1 MVQSVKEKQENIQ
14 ASILDRLID
23 REPQL
28 SRESVQYRLLDF
40 SQIKAAVIRD
50 LENLLN
56 TKSQIMPVPAAYNE
70 VNESVFVYGL
80 SDFTSHNPKSPS
92 VRQVLRQTIE
102 KTISKFE
109 PRLKNVTVQI
119 EAPSEE
125 VRMIRLRITALLVLD
140 PVTEPVTFDTYFDIN
155 KGEYTIRR

>member
-1 MVQSVKEKQENIQ
+1 MKEKQENIQ

-23 REPQL
+23 LEPQL
-28 SRESVQYRLLDF
+28 PRESVRYRLLNF

-56 TKSQIMPVPAAYNE
+56 TKSQIMPVPPTYKE
-70 VNESVFVYGL
+70 VNDSVFVYGL
-80 SDFTSHNPKSPS
+80 SDFTSHNPKSPP
-92 VRQVLRQTIE
+92 VRHMLRQDIE

-109 PRLKNVTVQI
+109 SRLKNVTVQI
-119 EAPSEE
+119 EAPNDEI
-125 VRMIRLRITALLVLD
+125 RTIRLRITALMVLD
-140 PVTEPVTFDTYFDIN
+140 PVAEPVTFDTYFDIN

>member
-1 MVQSVKEKQENIQ
+1 MKEKQENIQ

-28 SRESVQYRLLDF
+28 SRESVQYRLLNF
-40 SQIKAAVIRD
+40 SQVKAAVIRD

-56 TKSQIMPVPAAYNE
+56 TKSQIMPVPAAYKE
-70 VNESVFVYGL
+70 LSSSVFVYGL

-92 VRQVLRQTIE
+92 VRHVLRQNVE

-119 EAPSEE
+119 EAPNDE
-125 VRMIRLRITALLVLD
+125 VRTIRLRISALLVLD
-140 PVTEPVTFDTYFDIN
+140 PVAEPVTFDTYFDIN

>member
-1 MVQSVKEKQENIQ
+1 MKEKQENIQ

-28 SRESVQYRLLDF
+28 SRESVQYRLLNF
-40 SQIKAAVIRD
+40 SQVKAAVIRD

-56 TKSQIMPVPAAYNE
+56 TRSQIMPVPPAFNE
-70 VNESVFVYGL
+70 VNDSVFVYGL

-92 VRQVLRQTIE
+92 VRHVLRQNIE

-119 EAPSEE
+119 EAPNEE
-125 VRMIRLRITALLVLD
+125 VRTVRLRIAALLVLD
-140 PVTEPVTFDTYFDIN
+140 PVAEPVTFDTYFDIN

>member
-1 MVQSVKEKQENIQ
+1 MKEKQENIQ

-28 SRESVQYRLLDF
+28 SSESVQYRLLNF

-56 TKSQIMPVPAAYNE
+56 TKSQIMPVPAAYKE
-70 VNESVFVYGL
+70 VNDSVFVYGL

-92 VRQVLRQTIE
+92 VRQMLRQNIE
-102 KTISKFE
+102 KTIVKFE
-109 PRLKNVTVQI
+109 PRLKNVNVQI
-119 EAPSEE
+119 DAPSEE
-125 VRMIRLRITALLVLD
+125 VRTIRLRISALLVLD
-140 PVTEPVTFDTYFDIN
+140 PVAEPVTFDTYFDIN
-155 KGEYTIRR
+155 RGEYTIRR

>member
-1 MVQSVKEKQENIQ
+1 VKEKQENIQ

-28 SRESVQYRLLDF
+28 SRESVQYRLLNF

-56 TKSQIMPVPAAYNE
+56 TKSEIMPVPAAYKE
-70 VNESVFVYGL
+70 VNDSVFVYGL

-92 VRQVLRQTIE
+92 VRHLLRQNIE
-102 KTISKFE
+102 KTILKFE

-119 EAPSEE
+119 EAPNEE
-125 VRMIRLRITALLVLD
+125 VRAVRLRISAVLVLD
-140 PVTEPVTFDTYFDIN
+140 PVAEPVTFDTYFDSN

>member
-1 MVQSVKEKQENIQ
+1 VKEKQENIQ

-28 SRESVQYRLLDF
+28 SRESVQYRLLNF

-56 TKSQIMPVPAAYNE
+56 TKSQIMPVPAAYSE

-92 VRQVLRQTIE
+92 VRQVLRQNIE

-119 EAPSEE
+119 EAPNEE
-125 VRMIRLRITALLVLD
+125 IRTVRLRISALLVLD
-140 PVTEPVTFDTYFDIN
+140 PVAEPVTFDTYFDIN

>member
-1 MVQSVKEKQENIQ
+1 MKEKQENIQ

-28 SRESVQYRLLDF
+28 SSESVQYRLLNF

-56 TKSQIMPVPAAYNE
+56 TKSQIMPVPAAYKE
-70 VNESVFVYGL
+70 VNDSVFVYGL

-92 VRQVLRQTIE
+92 VRQVLRQNME
-102 KTISKFE
+102 KTIVKFE
-109 PRLKNVTVQI
+109 PRLKNVNVQI
-119 EAPSEE
+119 EAPNEE
-125 VRMIRLRITALLVLD
+125 VRTIRLRISALLVLD
-140 PVTEPVTFDTYFDIN
+140 PVAEPVTFDTYFDIN
-155 KGEYTIRR
+155 RGEYSIRR

>member
-1 MVQSVKEKQENIQ
+1 VKEKQENIQ

>member
-1 MVQSVKEKQENIQ
+1 MKEKQENIQ

-23 REPQL
+23 LEPQL
-28 SRESVQYRLLDF
+28 SRESAQYRLLDF

-56 TKSQIMPVPAAYNE
+56 TKSQITPVPPAYKE
-70 VNESVFVYGL
+70 VNDSVFVYGL

-92 VRQVLRQTIE
+92 VRQVLRQNIE
-102 KTISKFE
+102 KTIVKFE
-109 PRLKNVTVQI
+109 PRLRNVTVQI
-119 EAPSEE
+119 EAPNEQ
-125 VRMIRLRITALLVLD
+125 VRTIRLRISALLVLD
-140 PVTEPVTFDTYFDIN
+140 PVSEPVTFDTYFDIN

>member
-1 MVQSVKEKQENIQ
+1 VKEKQENIQ

-28 SRESVQYRLLDF
+28 SRESVQYRLLNF

-56 TKSQIMPVPAAYNE
+56 TKSEIMEVPAAYKE
-70 VNESVFVYGL
+70 VNDSVFVYGL

-92 VRQVLRQTIE
+92 VRHVLRQNIE
-102 KTISKFE
+102 KTIMKFE

-119 EAPSEE
+119 EAPNEE
-125 VRMIRLRITALLVLD
+125 VRAVRLRISALLVLD
-140 PVTEPVTFDTYFDIN
+140 PVAEPVTFDTYFDIN
-155 KGEYTIRR
+155 KGEYAIRR